1 MRTII
6 LMAFSKNLCIV
17 WCMYILERC
26 LFIALFLSLLTFGY
40 WVRAAEKLPFQW
52 CWTAHKL
59 PVRWYWIAHKL
70 LVRWYWIAHKL
81 SVRWY
86 WMAHKLPVRWCTN
99 CQLDEIADSSQIS
112 HCKNW
117 LPSIPL
123 HPVNFLKYLISK
135 IKIIIL
141 FEMFNIKYVHNDWS
155 ASN

>member
-86 WMAHKLPVRWCTN
+86 WMAFVYPLYSFSLYLKKLHLFLKTAQLKKILVDSWTLACCRSIKKIEEFVFIFPC
-99 CQLDEIADSSQIS
+99 LDE
-112 HCKNW
+112 W
-117 LPSIPL
+117 
-123 HPVNFLKYLISK
+123 
-135 IKIIIL
+135 
-141 FEMFNIKYVHNDWS
+141 
-155 ASN
+155 